1 MIDTIVVA
9 AHGLS
14 KSYGRRRAIEGVGF
28 EVERGQIC
36 GLLGPNGAGKT
47 TTMRVLVGLSRPDE
61 GTARLLGEPSRL
73 AAGVLAR
80 VGVAIDGPAFVP
92 HLSGRRNLE
101 LAWRAGRRRW
111 PPPAL
116 DSSLELAGLG
126 EALDRKVKGYSMG
139 MRQRLMLAQALM
151 GDPEVLILDEP
162 ANGLD
167 PGEVRTLREHLRR
180 RAAGGAAVLISN
192 HLLAE
197 IELLATHCV
206 VMNQGAVIT
215 AGRLEDLLG
224 TGSYEFE
231 VDDARRA
238 EEALRGV
245 DGVESV
251 DPHGKRLVVS
261 APGRTVNE
269 LNQVLVMAGVGVG
282 AVRSTRS
289 LEDVFLGLVE
299 RNSASN

>member
-1 MIDTIVVA
+1 MIDTVAVA

-14 KSYGRRRAIEGVGF
+14 KSYGRRRAIKGVSF
-28 EVERGQIC
+28 AVERGQIC

-47 TTMRVLVGLSRPDE
+47 TTMRVLVGLSRPDA
-61 GTARLLGEPSRL
+61 GAARLLGEQSRL

-101 LAWRAGRRRW
+101 LAWRAGSRRW

-116 DSSLELAGLG
+116 NGSLELAGLG
-126 EALDRKVKGYSMG
+126 AAVDQKVKGYSMG

-151 GDPEVLILDEP
+151 GAPEVLILDEP

-180 RAAGGAAVLISN
+180 LAAGGAAILISS

-206 VMNQGAVIT
+206 VMNEGAVIT
-215 AGRLEDLLG
+215 AGSLEDLLG
-224 TGSYEFE
+224 AGSYEFE
-231 VDDARRA
+231 VDDAHRA
-238 EEALRGV
+238 QEALLMV

-251 DPHGKRLVVS
+251 DPHGDQLVVS
-261 APGRTVNE
+261 APGRTVKE
-269 LNQVLVMAGVGVG
+269 LNQALVTAGVGVG
-282 AVRSTRS
+282 AVRSRRS
-289 LEDVFLGLVE
+289 LEEVFLGLVE
-299 RNSASN
+299 RNSAAN

>member
-1 MIDTIVVA
+1 MIDAVAVA

-14 KSYGRRRAIEGVGF
+14 KSYGRHRAIQDVSF
-28 EVERGQIC
+28 TVERGQIC

-47 TTMRVLVGLSRPDE
+47 TTMRILVGLARPDD
-61 GTARLLGEPSRL
+61 GSAQLLGEPSRL
-73 AAGVLAR
+73 ASEVLAR

-101 LAWRAGRRRW
+101 LAWRAGKRRW

-116 DSSLELAGLG
+116 EPSLELAGLG
-126 EALDRKVKGYSMG
+126 DGLDRKVKGYSMG
-139 MRQRLMLAQALM
+139 MRQRLMLAQAFM
-151 GDPEVLILDEP
+151 GEPEVLILDEP

-180 RAAGGAAVLISN
+180 LADDGAAILISS

-206 VMNQGAVIT
+206 VMNEGAVIT
-215 AGRLEDLLG
+215 TGRLEELLG

-231 VDDARRA
+231 VDDTRRA
-238 EEALRGV
+238 EEALRAV
-245 DGVESV
+245 EGVEAV
-251 DPHGKRLVVS
+251 DTRGERLVVS
-261 APGRTVNE
+261 APGRTVRE

-299 RNSASN
+299 RNSAAN